1 MGRFQITM
9 AIYGGGSQGRLVLL
23 LGCALV
29 CLAASEV
36 VTLDEQHADALEM
49 QKKRKKG
56 KAKGKAADKAAPAPA
71 PTESSLRHGN
81 TLQTPEERY
90 KDAQKGSLAGPAD
103 PGYGPASASR
113 TDMQRGHEKDV
124 EDRKQI
130 AIKAQLKN
138 APIPVDDPLE
148 PATRKEAKML
158 QRAMFRRIN
167 RVASGP
173 SATPREISRSQA
185 SVIQIRRKARAIR
198 AKIEAAKQE
207 LKDQMKATKD
217 SAEDE
222 EESPTAEGN
231 LSKEEQEKQ
240 AIQAE
245 EDKLRAED
253 EKAGNKAAHDS
264 GSLFAKDEPIA
275 VHKSGNWADKTR
287 TPALKHWRPR
297 KNRHDPA
304 SWREKGDTPES
315 QKKP

>member
-1 MGRFQITM
+1 
-9 AIYGGGSQGRLVLL
+9 
-23 LGCALV
+23 
-29 CLAASEV
+29 
-36 VTLDEQHADALEM
+36 M

-167 RVASGP
+167 
-173 SATPREISRSQA
+173 
-185 SVIQIRRKARAIR
+185 
-198 AKIEAAKQE
+198 
-207 LKDQMKATKD
+207 
-217 SAEDE
+217 
-222 EESPTAEGN
+222 
-231 LSKEEQEKQ
+231 
-240 AIQAE
+240 
-245 EDKLRAED
+245 
-253 EKAGNKAAHDS
+253 
-264 GSLFAKDEPIA
+264 
-275 VHKSGNWADKTR
+275 
-287 TPALKHWRPR
+287 
-297 KNRHDPA
+297 
-304 SWREKGDTPES
+304 
-315 QKKP
+315 